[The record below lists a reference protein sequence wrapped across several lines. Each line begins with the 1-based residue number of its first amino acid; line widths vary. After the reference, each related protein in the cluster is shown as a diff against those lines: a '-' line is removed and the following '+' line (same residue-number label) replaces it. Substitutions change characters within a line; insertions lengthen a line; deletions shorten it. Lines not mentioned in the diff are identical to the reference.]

1 MSKTKNERRASML
14 DAEVH
19 LRTRLAELESA
30 EYLLSYLRHLISDGY
45 GDNVEVNNATYI
57 LSSQINRHKCRT
69 WENIAMLSPVSSAMQ
84 AMLEAKLRTKVD
96 DATNDSMSEFL
107 GRSWTHIA
115 TDEDTFKRL
124 VQERLLESMRLK
136 TAALDANQV
145 PKREL
150 SPDL

>member
-1 MSKTKNERRASML
+1 MSKTKNERRASLL
-14 DAEVH
+14 DAEVN

-30 EYLLSYLRHLISDGY
+30 EYLISYIGHLISNGY
-45 GDNVEVNNATYI
+45 GDNAEVNNATHI
-57 LSSQINRHKCRT
+57 LRCQINKHKCRT

-96 DATNDSMSEFL
+96 DATDDSMSEFL
-107 GRSWTHIA
+107 GRSWSYVS
-115 TDEDTFKRL
+115 TDGDTFKRL
-124 VQERLLESMRLK
+124 VQEKLLESMRLK
-136 TAALDANQV
+136 VAALDANQV